1 MNIQAN
7 DSMGTAPPAPSPGA
21 GITSPGSF
29 ASVARSQPKTSD
41 ANIFRDAWLYRITGN
56 GKARLDSRSG
66 ASPAFLSVLDI
77 AALGPVSFRDIAR
90 RFENIASDDLEL
102 WLSAMCSMDLL
113 EPVAAL
119 VSADDSTEVALAGP
133 ESAAIIAIEPVRRP
147 VALLVHRDPV
157 TRASWRRSLKR
168 CGHELFEATDL
179 DTVEVLMQRHRPAW
193 VVLGLVGE
201 DFDGLHVLR
210 ALKRPRASRR
220 VRVCLVLP
228 HSSALCRDAHA
239 TAVRADAIATT
250 GIEIARALNPAG
262 EDSAGPVNATT
273 TLSPDCALP
282 AARQADEKRP
292 VLQKS
297 DILLKTARMNAWMS
311 SQRAA

>member
-7 DSMGTAPPAPSPGA
+7 DSMGTTPPARSPGA
-21 GITSPGSF
+21 RITSLGSF
-29 ASVARSQPKTSD
+29 ASAAQGRAKPGD

-77 AALGPVSFRDIAR
+77 AAVGPVSFRDIAR
-90 RFENIASDDLEL
+90 RFDNIASDDLEL

-113 EPVAAL
+113 EPVAAP
-119 VSADDSTEVALAGP
+119 VSADNSTADALAVS

-147 VALLVHRDPV
+147 VALLVHADPA

-179 DTVEVLMQRHRPAW
+179 ETIELLMQRHRPAW

-228 HSSALCRDAHA
+228 DSSALCRDAHV
-239 TAVRADAIATT
+239 TAVRADVIATT
-250 GIEIARALNPAG
+250 GIEIARALKPAG
-262 EDSAGPVNATT
+262 EDSAGPVIAAITPP
-273 TLSPDCALP
+273 PDSALP
-282 AARQADEKRP
+282 AALQADAKRP
-292 VLQKS
+292 ILQYN

-311 SQRAA
+311 SQSAA

>member
-7 DSMGTAPPAPSPGA
+7 DSMGTALPARSPGA
-21 GITSPGSF
+21 RIISPGSF
-29 ASVARSQPKTSD
+29 ASAAQGRAKPDD
-41 ANIFRDAWLYRITGN
+41 ANIFRDAWVYQITGN

-77 AALGPVSFRDIAR
+77 AAVGPVSFRDIAR
-90 RFENIASDDLEL
+90 RFDNIASDDLEL

-113 EPVAAL
+113 EPVAAP
-119 VSADDSTEVALAGP
+119 VSADDSTVDALADS
-133 ESAAIIAIEPVRRP
+133 ESTAINAFELVRPP
-147 VALLVHRDPV
+147 VALLVHADPS
-157 TRASWRRSLKR
+157 TRAAWRRSLKR

-179 DTVEVLMQRHRPAW
+179 ETVELLMQQHRPAW

-210 ALKRPRASRR
+210 ALKRPRAPRR
-220 VRVCLVLP
+220 VRVCLVVP

-239 TAVRADAIATT
+239 TAVRADVIATT
-250 GIEIARALNPAG
+250 GIEIARALKPEG
-262 EDSAGPVNATT
+262 EDSAGPVNAVITPP
-273 TLSPDCALP
+273 PDDALP

-292 VLQKS
+292 ILQNN
-297 DILLKTARMNAWMS
+297 DILLKTARMNAWMT

>member
-7 DSMGTAPPAPSPGA
+7 NSMGTAPPAPTPGA
-21 GITSPGSF
+21 RITSPGSF
-29 ASVARSQPKTSD
+29 ASVIQGRVKTGN
-41 ANIFRDAWLYRITGN
+41 ANIFRDALLYRITGN

-66 ASPAFLSVLDI
+66 ASPAFLSVLDF
-77 AALGPVSFRDIAR
+77 AAVGPVAFRDIAR

-113 EPVAAL
+113 EPVAAP
-119 VSADDSTEVALAGP
+119 VSADDSTVDALAGS
-133 ESAAIIAIEPVRRP
+133 ESAAVSAIEPVRRP
-147 VALLVHRDPV
+147 VALLVHGDPA

-179 DTVEVLMQRHRPAW
+179 ETVELLMQRHRPSW

-201 DFDGLHVLR
+201 DFNGLHVLR
-210 ALKRPRASRR
+210 ALKRPRLSRH

-228 HSSALCRDAHA
+228 DSSALSRDAHA
-239 TAVRADAIATT
+239 TAVRADVIATT
-250 GIEIARALNPAG
+250 GIEIARALKPAA
-262 EDSAGPVNATT
+262 EDSVGPINAATT
-273 TLSPDCALP
+273 PPPDRALP
-282 AARQADEKRP
+282 SARQADEKHTILRNN
-292 VLQKS
+292 